1 MSPAEQL
8 ELTARAVLSLVVVL
22 ALVVLVA
29 RLVRRSGLRG
39 PGVGLRVL
47 DRVGLAREASLAVV
61 EVGDRALL
69 LGVTS
74 HTVSL
79 LTELDPAVLDPTV
92 LDPAVLD
99 PAVLDPAV
107 LDPAVLDPAV
117 LDPATPGSAAL
128 DPASGAT
135 AAGVPG
141 ASGAAAGTGPTGAP
155 RFPLRTDRG
164 TARPG
169 AAAGAGRERV
179 PARRAPAGGRSRW
192 HGSVLAPSTWRQ
204 AIETLRDLTA
214 RGR

>member
-79 LTELDPAVLDPTV
+79 LTELDPAVLDPT
-92 LDPAVLD
+92 VLD